1 MNIENIIKN
10 KECLNKLFFLLFYE
24 GFIEEEC
31 NFIFNETLYCD
42 IIDSRQ
48 KELIVECFKNE
59 NSRLERF
66 FSNLLI
72 NGINNKYNIIVKE
85 YK

>member
-1 MNIENIIKN
+1 MNIKSLIEN

-42 IIDSRQ
+42 VIDSRQ

-59 NSRLERF
+59 NNRLERF

-72 NGINNKYNIIVKE
+72 NGINNRYNAIIKE